1 MARDLL
7 TLTEI
12 TPGEVMALLDEAQ
25 AFRDKA
31 FFPTYPE
38 RWHVTSS
45 LKLQPAPRTVSAS
58 QKKMGMRVVSFHP
71 EQSSMNKDESFD
83 DTVRIFYNFGVDALV
98 IRHPDNAYCN
108 QLRGHVMAPFLNDG
122 DGTGNHPTQSLPD
135 VNSARRVNPE
145 TFYSMG
151 RTTPFEGRE
160 LWGKVSSAFF
170 CGRMIE

>member
-1 MARDLL
+1 
-7 TLTEI
+7 
-12 TPGEVMALLDEAQ
+12 
-25 AFRDKA
+25 
-31 FFPTYPE
+31 
-38 RWHVTSS
+38 
-45 LKLQPAPRTVSAS
+45 
-58 QKKMGMRVVSFHP
+58 
-71 EQSSMNKDESFD
+71 MNKDESFD